1 MSVLCDSVS
10 LAPFQSVMA
19 KGVEHLLHYKRE
31 DGSWMTYNKRIVHE
45 CEAIRLPPTHE
56 FDGELID
63 SPRYFIKLADGL
75 MPLLNMPRASEYVG
89 DTTGFVTVGDSD
101 FIWDI
106 KNQSVYRS
114 NETYH
119 LYVMTG
125 RGHWL

>member
-19 KGVEHLLHYKRE
+19 NGAEHLLHYKRE
-31 DGSWMTYNKRIVHE
+31 DGSWMTYNKQIVHE
-45 CEAIRLPPTHE
+45 GEATRLSPTHE
-56 FDGELID
+56 YEGDLLD

-75 MPLLNMPRASEYVG
+75 MPLLNMPRALECG
-89 DTTGFVTVGDSD
+89 DDTTGFVTVGGDD

-106 KNQSVYRS
+106 KSQSVSRS